1 MPDQDVEHELEM
13 LRARVRAMENLVPPS
28 PTLTPLQKAIVGVN
42 TNWYISGKLPA
53 PAANAPLTWRAVYL
67 CKRIARRVMVELL
80 NSLVEQQNR
89 FNSDVA
95 RAVTEL
101 AQENAALRLRIEELE
116 RQRADEHPRL

>member
-1 MPDQDVEHELEM
+1 MPDQSVEHELEM
-13 LRARVRAMENLVPPS
+13 LRARVRAMENHVPPS

-42 TNWYISGKLPA
+42 TNWYISGRLPA
-53 PAANAPLTWRAVYL
+53 LSGKAPLTWRAVYL
-67 CKRIARRVMVELL
+67 FKRIVRRLLVELL

-116 RQRADEHPRL
+116 RQCADEHPRL

>member
-1 MPDQDVEHELEM
+1 MPDQAVEHELEM

-28 PTLTPLQKAIVGVN
+28 PTLPPLQKAVVGVN
-42 TNWYISGKLPA
+42 TNWFISGKLPV
-53 PAANAPLTWRAVYL
+53 AANAPLAWRAVYL
-67 CKRIARRVMVELL
+67 FKRLARRAMVELL

-101 AQENAALRLRIEELE
+101 AKENAELRHRIEELE
-116 RQRADEHPRL
+116 RLRADEHPRL

>member
-1 MPDQDVEHELEM
+1 MPDQSVEHELEM
-13 LRARVRAMENLVPPS
+13 LRARVRAMENHVPPS
-28 PTLTPLQKAIVGVN
+28 PTLTPLQRAIVGVN

-53 PAANAPLTWRAVYL
+53 PAANAPLSWRAVYFF
-67 CKRIARRVMVELL
+67 KRVARRIMVELL

-101 AQENAALRLRIEELE
+101 AQENATLRQRIEELE

>member
-1 MPDQDVEHELEM
+1 MPDQAVEHELEM
-13 LRARVRAMENLVPPS
+13 LRARVRGMENLVPPS

-42 TNWYISGKLPA
+42 TNWYISGKLPV
-53 PAANAPLTWRAVYL
+53 PARAPLAWRVVHL
-67 CKRIARRVMVELL
+67 FKRIVRRAMVELL
-80 NSLVEQQNR
+80 NTLVEQQNR

-101 AQENAALRLRIEELE
+101 AQENAALRRRIEELE